1 MNAQIVI
8 RRYSDSDAGQ
18 VRDLF
23 IKVNRLLAPANLVA
37 AFDRYIEVSL
47 RDEIDRIPD
56 YYREKQGGFWVA
68 SLGPTIVGMFGLER
82 TAPSAME
89 LRRMYVDPDRRRQG
103 IGAMLLQAAER
114 QCLCQGLGT
123 LELSTSEA
131 QPAALQLYRRAGYRL
146 LREETVTAQNN
157 KTIGAGIRRYYFE
170 KDLYTMAG
178 L

>member
-68 SLGPTIVGMFGLER
+68 SVGPTIVGMFGLDVENR
-82 TAPSAME
+82 SSTRLRDWKLFDQSQTPSQTDLAVCLPWFYRFAPQVTSLA
-89 LRRMYVDPDRRRQG
+89 R
-103 IGAMLLQAAER
+103 
-114 QCLCQGLGT
+114 CQGR
-123 LELSTSEA
+123 
-131 QPAALQLYRRAGYRL
+131 YRRGPL
-146 LREETVTAQNN
+146 PFHSCST
-157 KTIGAGIRRYYFE
+157 
-170 KDLYTMAG
+170 
-178 L
+178 